1 MAEVIPISKTPTQ
14 EKVPFL
20 APKLDW
26 NENGKKSLNLALNS
40 PDENFPFQPVTSILN
55 YFLTGWGPCELP
67 DTFKDMPYQPFS
79 KSDRL
84 GKISDWTG
92 SAQTDKKYNNN
103 KYQSQFGSGSQYAYY
118 HDEDETTFHLVDTAR
133 VQKPPHQR
141 GRFRGGNRN
150 NRYEKI

>member
-1 MAEVIPISKTPTQ
+1 
-14 EKVPFL
+14 
-20 APKLDW
+20 
-26 NENGKKSLNLALNS
+26 
-40 PDENFPFQPVTSILN
+40 
-55 YFLTGWGPCELP
+55 
-67 DTFKDMPYQPFS
+67 MPYQPFS

-92 SAQTDKKYNNN
+92 SAQTDKKYNN
-103 KYQSQFGSGSQYAYY
+103 KYQSQFGSGSHYAYY

-150 NRYEKI
+150 NR

>member
-1 MAEVIPISKTPTQ
+1 MKMVSRRDFLDLLKFPTYQ
-14 EKVPFL
+14 LSIFTFCI
-20 APKLDW
+20 
-26 NENGKKSLNLALNS
+26 
-40 PDENFPFQPVTSILN
+40 NFM
-55 YFLTGWGPCELP
+55 TGWGPCELP

-118 HDEDETTFHLVDTAR
+118 HDEDETTFHLVDNAR

-141 GRFRGGNRN
+141 GRFRGNNRN
-150 NRYEKI
+150 NR

>member
-1 MAEVIPISKTPTQ
+1 MA
-14 EKVPFL
+14 
-20 APKLDW
+20 
-26 NENGKKSLNLALNS
+26 
-40 PDENFPFQPVTSILN
+40 
-55 YFLTGWGPCELP
+55 GWGPCELP

-141 GRFRGGNRN
+141 GRFRGNSRN
-150 NRYEKI
+150 NRLVLLFSAPCLTFLKLSCF

>member
-14 EKVPFL
+14 EKVPFV

-26 NENGKKSLNLALNS
+26 NENGKFRRNFTFNFRS
-40 PDENFPFQPVTSILN
+40 PNPTSEINFHFFFFL
-55 YFLTGWGPCELP
+55 LTGWGPCELP

-150 NRYEKI
+150 NR